1 MENTKDQ
8 YIGTEI
14 HSARSVN
21 PDGETVTL
29 DGETVVWT
37 GEEDV
42 LTPEELE
49 EFHRDAIKLME
60 KANSKKRLPFGD
72 KGAIIYKRNNRPTRW
87 VDQNKLSSKDHPS
100 TGQSFG
106 WFCCIK
112 LLEMIRE

>member
-8 YIGTEI
+8 YIGAEI

-29 DGETVVWT
+29 DGDTVVWT

-49 EFHRDAIKLME
+49 EFHRDAI
-60 KANSKKRLPFGD
+60 RD

-106 WFCCIK
+106 VV
-112 LLEMIRE
+112 LLCKIT

>member
-8 YIGTEI
+8 YMGAEI

-21 PDGETVTL
+21 TDGETVTL
-29 DGETVVWT
+29 DGDTVVWT

-60 KANSKKRLPFGD
+60 ESEQQKEV
-72 KGAIIYKRNNRPTRW
+72 AI
-87 VDQNKLSSKDHPS
+87 Q
-100 TGQSFG
+100 G
-106 WFCCIK
+106 
-112 LLEMIRE
+112 

>member
-8 YIGTEI
+8 YIGAEI

-29 DGETVVWT
+29 DGDTVVWT

-49 EFHRDAIKLME
+49 ESEQQKEA
-60 KANSKKRLPFGD
+60 ATPNSK
-72 KGAIIYKRNNRPTRW
+72 IT
-87 VDQNKLSSKDHPS
+87 V
-100 TGQSFG
+100 
-106 WFCCIK
+106 
-112 LLEMIRE
+112 

>member
-1 MENTKDQ
+1 MENTKDL
-8 YIGTEI
+8 YIGAEI

-29 DGETVVWT
+29 DGDTVVWT

-60 KANSKKRLPFGD
+60 ESEQQKEV
-72 KGAIIYKRNNRPTRW
+72 AI
-87 VDQNKLSSKDHPS
+87 Q
-100 TGQSFG
+100 G
-106 WFCCIK
+106 
-112 LLEMIRE
+112 

>member
-8 YIGTEI
+8 YIGAEI

-29 DGETVVWT
+29 DGDTVVWT

-49 EFHRDAIKLME
+49 KLGR
-60 KANSKKRLPFGD
+60 SCDTL
-72 KGAIIYKRNNRPTRW
+72 
-87 VDQNKLSSKDHPS
+87 
-100 TGQSFG
+100 
-106 WFCCIK
+106 
-112 LLEMIRE
+112 REGYDGIF

>member
-8 YIGTEI
+8 YIGAEI

-29 DGETVVWT
+29 DGDTVVWT

-60 KANSKKRLPFGD
+60 ESETAERGCHSGIRVQLYI
-72 KGAIIYKRNNRPTRW
+72 KGTTAPQGGLTKI
-87 VDQNKLSSKDHPS
+87 S
-100 TGQSFG
+100 
-106 WFCCIK
+106 
-112 LLEMIRE
+112 

>member
-8 YIGTEI
+8 YIGVEI

-21 PDGETVTL
+21 PDWETVTL
-29 DGETVVWT
+29 DGDTVVWT

-60 KANSKKRLPFGD
+60 ESEQQKEV
-72 KGAIIYKRNNRPTRW
+72 AI
-87 VDQNKLSSKDHPS
+87 Q
-100 TGQSFG
+100 G
-106 WFCCIK
+106 
-112 LLEMIRE
+112 

>member
-8 YIGTEI
+8 YIGAEI

-29 DGETVVWT
+29 DGDTVVWT

-49 EFHRDAIKLME
+49 EFHRDAIKH
-60 KANSKKRLPFGD
+60 
-72 KGAIIYKRNNRPTRW
+72 IYKRNNRPTRW
-87 VDQNKLSSKDHPS
+87 VDQL
-100 TGQSFG
+100 
-106 WFCCIK
+106 
-112 LLEMIRE
+112 

>member
-29 DGETVVWT
+29 DGDTVVWT

-49 EFHRDAIKLME
+49 DDGR
-60 KANSKKRLPFGD
+60 KRTAERGCHS
-72 KGAIIYKRNNRPTRW
+72 GIR
-87 VDQNKLSSKDHPS
+87 V
-100 TGQSFG
+100 
-106 WFCCIK
+106 
-112 LLEMIRE
+112 LLYIQKEQPPHKVG

>member
-60 KANSKKRLPFGD
+60 KSEQQYRVKF
-72 KGAIIYKRNNRPTRW
+72 
-87 VDQNKLSSKDHPS
+87 LSV
-100 TGQSFG
+100 
-106 WFCCIK
+106 
-112 LLEMIRE
+112 E

>member
-8 YIGTEI
+8 YIGAEI

-29 DGETVVWT
+29 DGDTVVWT

-60 KANSKKRLPFGD
+60 ESEQQKEVARLPFRD

-87 VDQNKLSSKDHPS
+87 VDQL
-100 TGQSFG
+100 
-106 WFCCIK
+106 
-112 LLEMIRE
+112 

>member
-8 YIGTEI
+8 HIGAEI

-29 DGETVVWT
+29 DGDTGVWT

-60 KANSKKRLPFGD
+60 ESEQQKEV
-72 KGAIIYKRNNRPTRW
+72 AI
-87 VDQNKLSSKDHPS
+87 Q
-100 TGQSFG
+100 G
-106 WFCCIK
+106 
-112 LLEMIRE
+112 

>member
-8 YIGTEI
+8 YIGAEI

-21 PDGETVTL
+21 PDG
-29 DGETVVWT
+29 DTVVWT

-60 KANSKKRLPFGD
+60 ESEQQKEV
-72 KGAIIYKRNNRPTRW
+72 AI
-87 VDQNKLSSKDHPS
+87 Q
-100 TGQSFG
+100 G
-106 WFCCIK
+106 
-112 LLEMIRE
+112 

>member
-8 YIGTEI
+8 YIGAEI

-29 DGETVVWT
+29 DGDTVVWT

-49 EFHRDAIKLME
+49 EFHRDAIKLMDE
-60 KANSKKRLPFGD
+60 SEQQKEAATPNSK
-72 KGAIIYKRNNRPTRW
+72 IT
-87 VDQNKLSSKDHPS
+87 V
-100 TGQSFG
+100 
-106 WFCCIK
+106 
-112 LLEMIRE
+112 

>member
-8 YIGTEI
+8 YIGAEI

-29 DGETVVWT
+29 DGDTVVWT

-60 KANSKKRLPFGD
+60 KRTARRGCRSGIRVLLYI
-72 KGAIIYKRNNRPTRW
+72 KGTTAPQGGLTKI
-87 VDQNKLSSKDHPS
+87 S
-100 TGQSFG
+100 
-106 WFCCIK
+106 
-112 LLEMIRE
+112 

>member
-42 LTPEELE
+42 HTTGGAGRVPSRCNQTDGRKRTAERGCHSGIRVQLYIKGTTAPQGGLTK
-49 EFHRDAIKLME
+49 I
-60 KANSKKRLPFGD
+60 S
-72 KGAIIYKRNNRPTRW
+72 
-87 VDQNKLSSKDHPS
+87 
-100 TGQSFG
+100 
-106 WFCCIK
+106 
-112 LLEMIRE
+112 

>member
-8 YIGTEI
+8 YIGAEI

-29 DGETVVWT
+29 DGDPVVWT

-60 KANSKKRLPFGD
+60 ESEQQKEAATPNSK
-72 KGAIIYKRNNRPTRW
+72 IT
-87 VDQNKLSSKDHPS
+87 V
-100 TGQSFG
+100 
-106 WFCCIK
+106 
-112 LLEMIRE
+112 

>member
-8 YIGTEI
+8 YIGAEI

-21 PDGETVTL
+21 PDEETVTL
-29 DGETVVWT
+29 DGDTVVWT

-60 KANSKKRLPFGD
+60 ESEQQKEAATPNSK
-72 KGAIIYKRNNRPTRW
+72 IT
-87 VDQNKLSSKDHPS
+87 V
-100 TGQSFG
+100 
-106 WFCCIK
+106 
-112 LLEMIRE
+112 